1 MEARDHIA
9 IVVLIGGFTLLAL
22 GIDSL
27 VGGILIA
34 VISYYFGMGHREPE
48 KRGKRNRR

>member
-1 MEARDHIA
+1 MDARDYIA
-9 IVVLIGGFTLLAL
+9 VIVLIGGFTLLAL

-27 VGGILIA
+27 VGGVLIA

-48 KRGKRNRR
+48 RRRKT